1 MNQDIIMII
10 GIVSGLI
17 SALLQSG
24 SYVFSRVFIYKHR
37 NSFELVVYSQLI
49 MGLFAAFTILPAMKF
64 SSYPLTWDFF
74 LGIFLCILTFA
85 AGQYAFFQTLRELE
99 ASRLSSL
106 LGLKIV
112 CLALITTVFTD
123 TPLHFLQ
130 WVAIILCSISAV
142 GMNFTGGRITGK
154 AIFWLILMLIC
165 YAVCDIIESDLI
177 LQMLG
182 PNLIVNSTAVAALIY
197 FILGILTL
205 PFLLKYPLKLNRCK
219 DAILYAVTW
228 YSAVLLL
235 FVCFG
240 SIGPVFGNIIQ
251 ASRGILSVLIGLW
264 LLHLGYEHLEPRVGR
279 QAWCRRFLMATVMI
293 CAMCLYA
300 YAKMLVGK

>member
-1 MNQDIIMII
+1 MII
-10 GIVSGLI
+10 GIVSGLL

-49 MGLFAAFTILPAMKF
+49 MGLFAAFTILPAMMF
-64 SSYPLTWDFF
+64 SSYPLTWKFF
-74 LGIFLCILTFA
+74 LEIFLCIFTFA
-85 AGQYAFFQTLRELE
+85 AGQYGFFQTLRELE

-112 CLALITTVFTD
+112 FLALITTCFTD

-130 WVAIILCSISAV
+130 WIAIILCSISAV

-154 AIFWLILMLIC
+154 AALWLIFMLVC
-165 YAVCDIIESDLI
+165 YAVCDMLEAELI
-177 LQMLG
+177 LQMNG
-182 PNLIVNSTAVAALIY
+182 DSLIANSTAVAALIY
-197 FILGILTL
+197 FILGIFSL
-205 PFLLKYPLKLNRCK
+205 PFLSKYPLKLNRCK
-219 DAILYAVTW
+219 DALPYAVTW
-228 YSAVLLL
+228 YSAILLL

-240 SIGPVFGNIIQ
+240 SIGAVFGNIIQ

-279 QAWCRRFLMATVMI
+279 QAWCRRFLMAAVMI
-293 CAMCLYA
+293 CAMCLYS
-300 YAKMLVGK
+300 YAKTLTGK